1 MAKTDVLNARIDPDV
16 KSQAEGILSALGT
29 RIDPDVKS
37 QAEGILSA
45 LGMTASGAITMFY
58 KQVILHNGLPFDVVL
73 PPHDASAMS
82 AERLDAEIAAGW
94 EDVRAGRVRPASDV
108 FADILGE

>member
-1 MAKTDVLNARIDPDV
+1 MAKTDVLNA
-16 KSQAEGILSALGT
+16 

-94 EDVRAGRVRPASDV
+94 EDVRAGRVRPSSDV

>member
-1 MAKTDVLNARIDPDV
+1 MAKTDVLNA
-16 KSQAEGILSALGT
+16 

-73 PPHDASAMS
+73 PPHNVGAMS
-82 AERLDAEIAAGW
+82 AEQLDAHREAMRLRRLAA
-94 EDVRAGRVRPASDV
+94 EAENAK
-108 FADILGE
+108 